1 MKKLFA
7 LWLLLLYAT
16 LAAAAPLPN
25 GMLAQDGRAAPPLTL
40 ATMDGQRT
48 DLAEL
53 RGQWVLV
60 HFWAGWCGPCR
71 REMPTLQGLATVKPS
86 LPAKLV
92 LINTAETD
100 DEVFAFLSIVAPD
113 LDTLMDRDGLVTE
126 RWQPRGLPASFLVD
140 PEGRIRYLALGG
152 RDWLAPE
159 YQAFLRSLAAPARH
173 PPAIDTPPVP
183 GIACI

>member
-1 MKKLFA
+1 MRRLSLIF
-7 LWLLLLYAT
+7 LVIFSGLC
-16 LAAAAPLPN
+16 AAAPLLK
-25 GMLAQDGRAAPPLTL
+25 GMLVQDGRSAPALRL

-60 HFWAGWCGPCR
+60 HFWASWCGPCR
-71 REMPTLQGLATVKPS
+71 RELPTLQGLATVKPP
-86 LPAKLV
+86 LPIKLV

-100 DEVFAFLSIVAPD
+100 DEIFAFLSIVAPD
-113 LDTLMDRDGLVTE
+113 LGTLMDRDGQVTE

-152 RDWLAPE
+152 RVWLASE
-159 YQAFLRSLAAPARH
+159 YRAFLRSLA
-173 PPAIDTPPVP
+173 VP
-183 GIACI
+183 FGAS

>member
-1 MKKLFA
+1 MKR
-7 LWLLLLYAT
+7 LLLIFLVVFSG
-16 LAAAAPLPN
+16 LCAAAPLPK
-25 GMLAQDGRAAPPLTL
+25 GMLTQDGRAAPALRL
-40 ATMDGQRT
+40 ATLDGKRT

-60 HFWAGWCGPCR
+60 HFWASWCGPCR
-71 REMPTLQGLATVKPS
+71 REMPTLQGLAAVTPP
-86 LPAKLV
+86 LPIKLLLV
-92 LINTAETD
+92 NTAETD

-159 YQAFLRSLAAPARH
+159 YQVFLRSLSPNAAS
-173 PPAIDTPPVP
+173 P
-183 GIACI
+183 GQR